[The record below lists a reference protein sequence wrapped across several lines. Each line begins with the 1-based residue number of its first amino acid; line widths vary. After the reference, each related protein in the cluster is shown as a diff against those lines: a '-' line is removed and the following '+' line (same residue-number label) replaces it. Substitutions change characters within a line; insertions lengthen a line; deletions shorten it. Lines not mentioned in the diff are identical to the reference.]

1 MNIELNGVHYFYEVK
16 GTGEPLLL
24 LHGFT
29 GDSSSWKNVNLD
41 NHYKIITI
49 DLIGHGQTE
58 SPQDVNR
65 YKMEQAV
72 NDIVSFI
79 QFLNIDK
86 VNLLG
91 YSMGGRLALSLAMLH
106 PNRVK
111 RLILESSSPG
121 LKTKEERL
129 ARMEQD
135 ERLAQRI
142 ELEGIESFVRYW
154 ENIPLFATQRL
165 LSKEAREAI
174 RKQRLNNSPIGL
186 ANSLRGMGTGSQPS
200 WWKQLYKLS
209 TPTLLLCGELDRKFH
224 RIALEMDTFLP
235 ESHVSVFPKVGH
247 TLHLENVSK
256 FNETIHH
263 FLQMS

>member
-29 GDSSSWKNVNLD
+29 GDSSSWKNVHLD
-41 NHYKIITI
+41 NHYKIITV
-49 DLIGHGQTE
+49 DLIGHGQTD

-72 NDIVSFI
+72 NDLLSLLN
-79 QFLNIDK
+79 FLTIDK

-91 YSMGGRLALSLAMLH
+91 YSMGGRLALSFAMLH
-106 PNRVK
+106 RDRVK

-121 LKTKEERL
+121 LKTKAERL

-135 ERLAQRI
+135 ERLAQFI
-142 ELEGIESFVRYW
+142 EREGIESFVNYW
-154 ENIPLFATQRL
+154 ENIPLFSTQKG
-165 LSKEAREAI
+165 LSKELRGAI
-174 RKQRLNNSPIGL
+174 RTQRLNNSPIGL
-186 ANSLRGMGTGSQPS
+186 ANSLRGMGTGSQPT
-200 WWKQLYKLS
+200 WWDELYKLS
-209 TPTLLLCGELDRKFH
+209 IPTILLCGELDRKFH
-224 RIALEMDTFLP
+224 RIALEMNALLP
-235 ESHVSVFPKVGH
+235 NSHIAVFPKVGH
-247 TLHLENVSK
+247 TLHLENRRR

-263 FLQMS
+263 FLQMP